1 MKRVKRF
8 IDIEEIEKYYT
19 IEEDGMIWSKKK
31 NAYLKPTKSYCGYLY
46 VSIKCPDLSF
56 GMLAVHRLV
65 ACKYIGQCP
74 PELETSHKDGNKFN
88 NHYTNLEYIT
98 HSENCGKA
106 YSEHGRIHTYYGH
119 PPTVETKLKMANAK
133 KIPIVFV
140 SVNNKRTVYPSVQDA
155 ADALKHTRAS
165 IWLCINMNRPVFDKK
180 RKVIG
185 SVSYLNK
192 NLKRK
197 YLNGRGAY

>member
-31 NAYLKPTKSYCGYLY
+31 NTYLKPTRSFCGYLY

-56 GMLAVHRLV
+56 GMIAIHRLV
-65 ACKYIGQCP
+65 ATKYIGHCP

-88 NHYTNLEYIT
+88 NHYSNLEYIT
-98 HSENCGKA
+98 HAENCSKS
-106 YSEHGRIHTYYGH
+106 YSEHDRVHIYCGH

-133 KIPIVFV
+133 KKPVVFV
-140 SVNNKRTVYPSVQDA
+140 SINNERTVFPSVQEA
-155 ADALKHTRAS
+155 ADALNHTRVT
-165 IWLCINMNRPVFDKK
+165 IWHCISHDQPVLDKQ
-180 RKVIG
+180 RNIIG
-185 SVSYLNK
+185 HLYCLNNNPK
-192 NLKRK
+192 E
-197 YLNGRGAY
+197 